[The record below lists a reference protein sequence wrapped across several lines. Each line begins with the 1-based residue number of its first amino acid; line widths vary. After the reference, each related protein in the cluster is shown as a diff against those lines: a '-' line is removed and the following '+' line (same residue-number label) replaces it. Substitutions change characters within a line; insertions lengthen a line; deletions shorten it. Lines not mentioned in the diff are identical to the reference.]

1 MWQLPLAGLIGCSVA
16 YGILFAPALAGDPI
30 ARIATS
36 LALGQ
41 LAATGLVLF
50 FTYSHSRD
58 HLNAQQ

>member
-1 MWQLPLAGLIGCSVA
+1 
-16 YGILFAPALAGDPI
+16 LFAPALAGDPI